1 MFITTQLTP
10 QVADTDMQGHV
21 NFLAYSKWF
30 DRVRTPLYRE
40 LDPTLVFKPH
50 GMVILKTDVTFLH
63 EVSATTDVDVRSWV
77 SMLGTKSFELT
88 QDVWQNG
95 IRCAIGKSIFCGFN
109 FDTHTSEPLSAEYRA
124 IIEKYMWDESN
135 G

>member
-1 MFITTQLTP
+1 MFVSTSLTP

-30 DRVRTPLYRE
+30 DRVRTPIYRE
-40 LDPTLVFKPH
+40 LDPTLKFDPH
-50 GMVILKTDVTFLH
+50 GLVILKTDVTFLH
-63 EVSATTDVDVRSWV
+63 EVSATHDVDVRTWV
-77 SMLGTKSFELT
+77 SVMGTKSFELT

-95 IRCAIGKSIFCGFN
+95 VRCTIGKTIFCGFN
-109 FDTHTSEPLSAEYRA
+109 FTEHKSETLSDSFREVIERYR
-124 IIEKYMWDESN
+124 WDESQ

>member
-1 MFITTQLTP
+1 MFVSDTLTP

-30 DRVRTPLYRE
+30 DRVRTKLYRE
-40 LDPTLVFKPH
+40 LDPTLKFKPH

-63 EVSATTDVDVRSWV
+63 EVSAANDVEVRTWV
-77 SMLGTKSFELT
+77 SLLGNKSFELT

-95 IRCAIGKSIFCGFN
+95 TRCTIGKTIFCGFN
-109 FDTHTSEPLSAEYRA
+109 FDTHTSEPLSDAFRA
-124 IIEKYMWDESN
+124 IIEKYRWDESAN
-135 G
+135 